1 MFRDLNDQLMSVMG
15 RERRTGQ
22 GDRRLKI
29 TYITDDRRTGTV
41 DRRRPKVHRL
51 KRLRSEDRRQTHTY
65 IAKDR
70 RCGIADRRNRKRI
83 IPPWWRLNP

>member
-41 DRRRPKVHRL
+41 DSRRPKVHRL